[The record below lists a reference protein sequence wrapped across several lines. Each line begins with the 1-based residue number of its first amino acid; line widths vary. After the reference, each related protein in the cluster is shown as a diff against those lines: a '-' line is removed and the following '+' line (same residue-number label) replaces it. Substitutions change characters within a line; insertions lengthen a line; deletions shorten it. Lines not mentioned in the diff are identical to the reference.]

1 MIGTEPTDTI
11 SPPDAK
17 LAEPASET
25 ANPDRELT
33 VRAAPRTVDQRRL
46 IWRDSGSPLDPRPDS
61 PVRCGSG
68 QRSYLSAAVALCSG
82 MLLSIETRVA
92 SASSALSSPPCVN
105 KAW

>member
-1 MIGTEPTDTI
+1 MVGAKPADTV
-11 SPPDAK
+11 SPLDAE
-17 LAEPASET
+17 LAEPVREA

-46 IWRDSGSPLDPRPDS
+46 IRRDSCSPLDPRPDS

-68 QRSYLSAAVALCSG
+68 QCSYLSSAVALCSG